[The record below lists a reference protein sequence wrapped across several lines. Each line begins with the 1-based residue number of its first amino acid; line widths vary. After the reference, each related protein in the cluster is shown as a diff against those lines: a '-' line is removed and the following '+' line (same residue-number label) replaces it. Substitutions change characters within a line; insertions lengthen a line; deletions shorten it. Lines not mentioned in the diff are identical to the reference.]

1 MYHFSDFE
9 LTSARG
15 FDQFAKEFDGTFEL
29 SQFSRINDMTIC
41 WNSAKYGVCVP
52 GVPSP
57 IICITIDFDHNDDK
71 YFVMEVKFGNGTV
84 YETVYCEKFNSPMTA
99 LNYLNSCVNIIQ
111 SRKKRIDSIWE
122 EYGF

>member
-15 FDQFAKEFDGTFEL
+15 FDQFAKAFDGTFEL
-29 SQFSRINDMTIC
+29 SQFRRINDMTIS
-41 WNSAKYGVCVP
+41 WATEKYGTRVL

-57 IICITIDFDHNDDK
+57 IVFITLDFDDNDDK
-71 YFVMEVKFGNGTV
+71 YFIMEFKFGN
-84 YETVYCEKFNSPMTA
+84 ETVYCEKFNSPMAA
-99 LNYLNSCVNIIQ
+99 LSYLNACVNIIQ
-111 SRKKRIDSIWE
+111 ARKKRIDAIWE